1 MVVLKSVFKVFA
13 QICFILIINVEDMI
27 YTVNVLTLFYS
38 LSCTMFCPCNNAL
51 TTTFEN
57 MYALV
62 SLWLVHG
69 LPLKYDFKT

>member
-1 MVVLKSVFKVFA
+1 
-13 QICFILIINVEDMI
+13 MI

-38 LSCTMFCPCNNAL
+38 LSCTMFYPCNNAL

-62 SLWLVHG
+62 SLWLVRG
-69 LPLKYDFKT
+69 LTLKYDFKT